1 MRSGFRPDDDVE
13 TVVGTGRRG
22 RAPILQPGWGMRV
35 YTKGGA
41 DGYGSMRRRR
51 ARPGGP
57 ARRQGIV
64 RHFRAMKHARVGETI
79 DALRESEGKFRDLT
93 EKSLVGVYLIQD
105 DVFKYVNP
113 RFTEIHGY
121 EAEEIVD
128 LLSPRSL
135 VLPEDWPEV
144 RRHLQDRTTGKI
156 ASVHYRFREITK
168 SGRVIDV
175 EVYGSRTLYRGR
187 PAVIG
192 TLLDITER
200 KQAEDELRR
209 LNEFNTALINNAPIA
224 IFTLD
229 LKGAFTSIN
238 PAARAILGLDREA
251 EERIIGFNWARN
263 RYTIECGLAGHIRKG
278 LKGRPFQLWDFP
290 YVTYTGDRTLYM
302 DFKGVPLKGK
312 DGAVEGLLCIVEET
326 TDRVKTRAKLM
337 QETRMA
343 ALGKLAAGIA
353 HELNNPLATLV
364 AHSELACRRLDSPG
378 VRKAALREMAELRED
393 LEMIEAQAFR
403 CKHVTSDI
411 LNLPWREGLA
421 ITEVDVNRLVGN
433 VLKFAGNDTR
443 EAAIVKDLAP
453 ELPYVKADIGA
464 LRQVI
469 VNLVG
474 NAMDAVEART
484 DPAVRITTRLD
495 GSRVVLEVED
505 NGVGIPE
512 SIIDKIFEPFFTT
525 KESQKGTGLGL
536 SLCREFL
543 ANMGGTIA
551 TRSKP
556 GHGATFVV
564 TLPTEAAK

>member
-1 MRSGFRPDDDVE
+1 VK
-13 TVVGTGRRG
+13 VRRADG
-22 RAPILQPGWGMRV
+22 H
-35 YTKGGA
+35 GGA
-41 DGYGSMRRRR
+41 KRRRR
-51 ARPGGP
+51 DASSVRPGRGLTTTGP
-57 ARRQGIV
+57 ARRATKQ
-64 RHFRAMKHARVGETI
+64 AWLEETI

-105 DVFKYVNP
+105 DAFKYVNP

-121 EAEEIVD
+121 ETEEIVNVI
-128 LLSPRSL
+128 SPESL
-135 VLPEDWPEV
+135 VLPEDWPAV
-144 RRHLQDRTTGKI
+144 KKNLRDRTMGKV
-156 ASVHYRFREITK
+156 ASVHHQFREFTR
-168 SGRVIDV
+168 SGRIINV
-175 EVYGSRTLYRGR
+175 EVYGSRTFYQGR

-209 LNEFNTALINNAPIA
+209 LNEFETALIENAPIA

-238 PAARAILGLDREA
+238 PAAVVILGLDRET
-251 EERIIGFNWARN
+251 EEKIAGFNWVGN
-263 RYTIECGLAGHIRKG
+263 RYTVKCGLTGHIKKG
-278 LKGRPFQLWDFP
+278 LKGKPFQLWDFP
-290 YVTYTGDRTLYM
+290 YVTCTGDRTLYM

-312 DGAVEGLLCIVEET
+312 DGAIEGLLCIVEET

-364 AHSELACRRLDSPG
+364 AHSELACRRLDSAE
-378 VRKAALREMAELRED
+378 VREAGLPELTELRED

-433 VLKFAGNDTR
+433 VLRFANSTTH
-443 EAAIVKDLAP
+443 AADIVKDLAP

-469 VNLVG
+469 VNLIG
-474 NAMDAVEART
+474 NAMDAVDART
-484 DPAVRITTRLD
+484 DPTVRIATRFD
-495 GSRVVLEVED
+495 GRQVVLEVED

-512 SIIDKIFEPFFTT
+512 SIIGRIFEPFFTT

-543 ANMGGTIA
+543 NNMGGTI
-551 TRSKP
+551 TVTSKP
-556 GHGATFVV
+556 GHGAAFVV
-564 TLPTEAAK
+564 TLPTEAVE

>member
-1 MRSGFRPDDDVE
+1 VRKTDGHIGAKRRKEDASPVRPVQGR
-13 TVVGTGRRG
+13 TITG
-22 RAPILQPGWGMRV
+22 P
-35 YTKGGA
+35 
-41 DGYGSMRRRR
+41 DRR
-51 ARPGGP
+51 ATK
-57 ARRQGIV
+57 Q
-64 RHFRAMKHARVGETI
+64 ARVEETI

-121 EAEEIVD
+121 KAEEIVNVI
-128 LLSPRSL
+128 SPESL
-135 VLPEDWPEV
+135 VLPEDWPAV
-144 RRHLQDRTTGKI
+144 KKNLQDRTMGKV
-156 ASVHYRFREITK
+156 ASVHHQFREFTK
-168 SGRVIDV
+168 SGRIINV
-175 EVYGSRTLYRGR
+175 EVYGSRTFYQGR

-192 TLLDITER
+192 TLLDITQR

-209 LNEFNTALINNAPIA
+209 LNEFETALIENAPIA

-238 PAARAILGLDREA
+238 PAAAAILGLDRET
-251 EERIIGFNWARN
+251 EEKIADFNWVGN
-263 RYTIECGLAGHIRKG
+263 RYTVKCGLTGHIKKG
-278 LKGRPFQLWDFP
+278 LKGKPFQLWDFP

-312 DGAVEGLLCIVEET
+312 DGAIEGLLCIVEET

-364 AHSELACRRLDSPG
+364 AHSELACRRLDSAEVREAGLPG
-378 VRKAALREMAELRED
+378 LTDLRED

-433 VLKFAGNDTR
+433 VLKFANNTTR
-443 EAAIVKDLAP
+443 AAEILKDLAP

-469 VNLVG
+469 VNLIG
-474 NAMDAVEART
+474 NAMDAVDART
-484 DPAVRITTRLD
+484 DPAVRIATRLD

-512 SIIDKIFEPFFTT
+512 SIIGRIFEPFFTT

-543 ANMGGTIA
+543 NNMGGTI
-551 TRSKP
+551 TVTSKP
-556 GHGATFVV
+556 GHGAVFVV
-564 TLPTEAAK
+564 TLPTEAVE